1 MSNNQSGSGDANVV
15 PVNFVRQENL
25 KHPLLRLH
33 PDDQVGVA
41 LRAMKAGEK
50 VEVPGVPALQLS
62 EAIPK
67 GHKVA
72 LSSLANGDRVLKY
85 AQLIGYAS
93 GDIAP
98 GDHIHTHNLEFRNTE
113 QVYEFSVDRRDYSA
127 DAAKETRERTFNGY
141 KRADGRVGTRNYI
154 AVISSVNCSATAARY
169 IAAHFDD
176 AKLQDFPNIDGV
188 VAFTHATG
196 CGLADSGDGFDNLQR
211 VFKGYAIHPNVAA
224 VLIVG
229 LGCEVSQVQTLVKE
243 YGLERGPL
251 LQTMNIQTTG
261 GHRKTVERGVS
272 LLQSMLEAANE
283 SQRQPCPVS
292 ELTLALQCGGSD
304 AWSGITANPAL
315 GKAADLLIAAGGTA
329 VLAETPE
336 VYGAEHLLT
345 RRAIDEATGK
355 KLIERIAW
363 WENYVERNSGSMDN
377 NPSPGNK
384 LGGLTTILEKSLGAV
399 AKGGSTTL
407 NGVYRYAEKIDR
419 KGFVFMDT
427 PGYDPASITG
437 EVAGGCNLVAFTT
450 GRGST
455 YGCKPAPS
463 IKIATNT
470 EMYEHMRDDMDI
482 NAGRVVTDGASI
494 DEVGTEIFDYL
505 IEIASGKESLS
516 EGQGIGDNEFIPWQ
530 IGATM

>member
-1 MSNNQSGSGDANVV
+1 MSDKKSASSNDNVV
-15 PVNFVRQENL
+15 PVNFVRQDDV
-25 KHPLLRLH
+25 KQPLLRLH

-41 LRAMKAGEK
+41 LRGLKAGEK
-50 VEVPGVPALQLS
+50 VEVAGLPELQLP

-72 LSSLANGDRVLKY
+72 LTPLESGERVLKY

-98 GDHIHTHNLEFRNTE
+98 GDHIHTHNLEFRNTD
-113 QVYEFSVDRRDYSA
+113 QVYEFSVDRRTPDNHTGA
-127 DAAKETRERTFNGY
+127 RTFDGY

-176 AKLQDFPNIDGV
+176 QQLQDYPNIDGV

-229 LGCEVSQVQTLVKE
+229 LGCEVSQIQTLVKE

-272 LLQSMLEAANE
+272 LLQSMLVAANE
-283 SQRQPCPVS
+283 SQRESCPVS

-345 RRAIDEATGK
+345 RRAVDEATGK

-363 WENYVERNSGSMDN
+363 WEDYVERNSGSMDN

-463 IKIATNT
+463 IKIATNS

-482 NAGRVVTDGASI
+482 NAGRVVTEGASI
-494 DEVGTEIFDYL
+494 DEVGEEIFDYL
-505 IEIASGKESLS
+505 IEIASGRESLS
-516 EGQGIGDNEFIPWQ
+516 EAQGIGDNEFIPWQ
-530 IGATM
+530 VGATM

>member
-1 MSNNQSGSGDANVV
+1 MSNKQSDAANDNVV
-15 PVNFVRQENL
+15 AVNFVRQENL
-25 KHPLLRLH
+25 KQPVLRLH

-41 LRAMKAGEK
+41 LRSLKAGEQI
-50 VEVPGVPALQLS
+50 EIPGLSPLQMS
-62 EAIPK
+62 DAIPK

-72 LSSLANGDRVLKY
+72 LSSISDGDRVLKY
-85 AQLIGYAS
+85 AQLIGYAKGEIS
-93 GDIAP
+93 P
-98 GDHIHTHNLEFRNTE
+98 GDHVHTHNLEFRNTD
-113 QVYEFSVDRRDYSA
+113 QVYEFSVDRRAA
-127 DAAKETRERTFNGY
+127 DHDITGRTFNGY

-176 AKLQDFPNIDGV
+176 EQLQEYPNIDGV

-211 VFKGYAIHPNVAA
+211 VFKGYAVHPNVAA

-272 LLQSMLEAANE
+272 LLQSMLPIANE
-283 SQRQPCPVS
+283 ARREPCAIS

-345 RRAIDEATGK
+345 RRAIDEATGQ
-355 KLIERIAW
+355 KLLERIAW
-363 WENYVERNSGSMDN
+363 WEDYVERNSGSMDN

-470 EMYEHMRDDMDI
+470 EMYEHMRDDMDV
-482 NAGRVVTDGASI
+482 NAGRVVTDGAGI
-494 DEVGTEIFDYL
+494 DEVGQEIFDYL
-505 IEIASGKESLS
+505 VDIASGKKSLS

>member
-1 MSNNQSGSGDANVV
+1 MTPSDKSGTVI
-15 PVNFVRQENL
+15 PVNFV
-25 KHPLLRLH
+25 K
-33 PDDQVGVA
+33 PDSPGQAVVVLNESDDVAVA
-41 LRAMKAGEK
+41 LRALKPGEEIALPDGRALKVAGA
-50 VEVPGVPALQLS
+50 V
-62 EAIPK
+62 PK

-72 LSSLANGDRVLKY
+72 LKVIAKGTGVKKY
-85 AQLIGYAS
+85 AQLIGFAS
-93 GDIAP
+93 TEIDSGE
-98 GDHIHTHNLEFRNTE
+98 HIHTHNLEFRNTD
-113 QVYEFSVDRRDYSA
+113 QSYDFSVDKREPPTA
-127 DAAKETRERTFNGY
+127 VGAETFKGFVRQ
-141 KRADGRVGTRNYI
+141 DGRVGTRNYI
-154 AVISSVNCSATAARY
+154 AVISSVNCSATAARF
-169 IAAHFDD
+169 IADHFSADRL
-176 AKLQDFPNIDGV
+176 ANYKNIDGV

-211 VFKGYAIHPNVAA
+211 VFKGYAVHPNVGA

-229 LGCEVSQVQTLVKE
+229 LGCEVSQVQSLVKE

-251 LQTMNIQTTG
+251 METMNIQTTG
-261 GHRKTVERGVS
+261 GHRKTIEHGIGVIE
-272 LLQSMLEAANE
+272 SMLPLVNACEREDA
-283 SQRQPCPVS
+283 PVS
-292 ELTLALQCGGSD
+292 KLTLALQCGGSD

-315 GKAADLLIAAGGTA
+315 GYAADLLVARGGTA

-345 RRAIDEATGK
+345 RRARDPEIGK
-355 KLIERIAW
+355 TLIERIRW
-363 WENYVERNSGSMDN
+363 WEDYVSRNSGSMDN

-407 NGVYRYAEKIDR
+407 NAVYRYAEPINET
-419 KGFVFMDT
+419 GFVFMDT

-437 EVAGGCNLVAFTT
+437 EVAGGSNLVAFTT

-470 EMYEHMRDDMDI
+470 EMYEKMQEDMDI
-482 NAGRVVTDGASI
+482 NAGRIVSDGDSI
-494 DEVGTEIFDYL
+494 EVIGREIYDYL
-505 IEIASGKESLS
+505 IAVASGHESLS
-516 EGQGIGDNEFIPWQ
+516 ESQGIGDNEFIPWQ

>member
-1 MSNNQSGSGDANVV
+1 MTADDKPGTVI
-15 PVNFVRQENL
+15 PVNFVKPDAPGQTVVVLNEN
-25 KHPLLRLH
+25 
-33 PDDQVGVA
+33 DDVAVA
-41 LRAMKAGEK
+41 LRALKPGE
-50 VEVPGVPALQLS
+50 EIALPDERKLKIS
-62 EAIPK
+62 AAVPK

-72 LSSLANGDRVLKY
+72 LRTIDKGEGVKKY
-85 AQLIGYAS
+85 AQLIGFAS
-93 GDIAP
+93 TEING
-98 GDHIHTHNLEFRNTE
+98 GEHIHTHNLEFRNTD
-113 QVYEFSVDRRDYSA
+113 QSYDFSVDKREPPEAVGA
-127 DAAKETRERTFNGY
+127 DTFQGYLREDE
-141 KRADGRVGTRNYI
+141 RAGTRNYI
-154 AVISSVNCSATAARY
+154 AVISSVNCSATAARF
-169 IAAHFDD
+169 IADHFNDERL
-176 AKLQDFPNIDGV
+176 ADFENIDGV

-211 VFKGYAIHPNVAA
+211 VFKGYAVHPNVGA

-229 LGCEVSQVQTLVKE
+229 LGCEVSQVQTLVQE

-251 LQTMNIQTTG
+251 LETMNIQTTG
-261 GHRKTVERGVS
+261 GHRKTIEHGIGIIDA
-272 LLQSMLEAANE
+272 MLPLANARQREAI
-283 SQRQPCPVS
+283 PVS
-292 ELTLALQCGGSD
+292 KLTLALQCGGSD

-315 GKAADLLIAAGGTA
+315 GHAADLLVARGGTA

-345 RRAIDEATGK
+345 RRARSPEIGET
-355 KLIERIAW
+355 LIQRIRW
-363 WENYVERNSGSMDN
+363 WEDYVSRNSGSMDN

-407 NGVYRYAEKIDR
+407 NAVYRYAEPINES
-419 KGFVFMDT
+419 GFVFMDT

-437 EVAGGCNLVAFTT
+437 EVAGGSNLVAFTT

-470 EMYEHMRDDMDI
+470 EMFEKMQEDMDI
-482 NAGRVVTDGASI
+482 NAGRIVSDGDSI
-494 DEVGTEIFDYL
+494 DTIGREIYDYL
-505 IEIASGKESLS
+505 IAVASGRESLS
-516 EGQGIGDNEFIPWQ
+516 ESQGIGDNEFIPWQ